1 MNKFLEKMP
10 KAELHL
16 HIEGTLEPEMMFEL
30 AQRNSVA
37 LPYQSI
43 DEIKAAYHFDNLQA
57 FLDLYY
63 QGMQVLKTEQDFY
76 DLTWAYIQKCL
87 EQNIVYAEIFFD
99 PQAHLNRGLEFETVL
114 NGIYS
119 ATQDAKHQLNIEI
132 KIIMSILRHL
142 DEDSAQKILDLAIVN
157 KDKII
162 GIGLDSSEKG
172 NPPEKFERVYQR
184 AKLAGFYLVAHAG
197 EEGDASY
204 ISGALHNLNVHRID
218 HGNNALQDKNLLD
231 ELKQKKIAL
240 TLCPL
245 SNLSLQVVTD
255 LKQHPLKQ
263 FYDMGLKVT
272 INSDDP
278 AYFGGYL
285 NENYQAMFENLDLS
299 IEDMIVISKNAF
311 EGSFLSIERKKQYL
325 KLLADFE
332 EQVA

>member
-1 MNKFLEKMP
+1 MP

-16 HIEGTLEPEMMFEL
+16 HIEGTLEPQMMFEM
-30 AQRNSVA
+30 AQRNCVE
-37 LPYQSI
+37 LPYESI
-43 DEIKAAYHFDNLQA
+43 EEVKAAYHFGNLQA

-76 DLTWAYIQKCL
+76 DLTWAYIQKCS

-99 PQAHLNRGLEFETVL
+99 PQAHLQRGLGFETIL
-114 NGIYS
+114 NGIYK
-119 ATQDAKHQLNIEI
+119 ATQDAILKLNVEL

-142 DEDSAQKILDLAIVN
+142 DEGSAQKVLDLAIVN

-218 HGNNALQDKNLLD
+218 HGNNAIQDETLLA
-231 ELKQKKIAL
+231 ELKQNRIAL

-245 SNLSLQVVTD
+245 SNLSLQVVKD
-255 LKQHPLKQ
+255 LKQHPLKP

-285 NENYQAMFENLDLS
+285 NENYQAMFDNLNLS
-299 IEDMIVISKNAF
+299 IQDMIVISKNAF
-311 EGSFLSIERKKQYL
+311 EGSFIPMERKKQYL
-325 KLLADFE
+325 KLLADYV
-332 EQVA
+332 QHNLKIA